1 LTASYQNSPHIYLTV
16 EVDMSRV
23 EESRKRM
30 NKLNDKTG
38 LSPISITAY
47 LARLVAWTLKRHPFL
62 NASLVEDRIELWD
75 DVNLGIATA
84 VPDGLVVPVIRQ
96 ADQLGV
102 ADINENMRYL
112 AKQARD
118 GVLTRE
124 EVEGGTFTISNLG
137 MFGIKSFTAIINPPQ
152 TGILAVG
159 STVRTP
165 VVVDEKDTIEVRP
178 MMSMTLSVD
187 HRVVDGAVGAQFLTD
202 LVRVIENPD
211 MIIY

>member
-1 LTASYQNSPHIYLTV
+1 
-16 EVDMSRV
+16 
-23 EESRKRM
+23 M